1 MEELRRREPARS
13 EFSTF
18 SKKDRALCIHTSMP
32 IRQFRRPDGS
42 TAASARPINSSSQDH
57 GSILSTVYSPDS
69 TAARAVAAAGT
80 TIGCP
85 VTMVYLD
92 LLPTVLFLL
101 NYIAGWMKDLGS

>member
-1 MEELRRREPARS
+1 MEQLRRREPARS

-57 GSILSTVYSPDS
+57 GSILSTVYSSDS

-80 TIGCP
+80 GCP

-101 NYIAGWMKDLGS
+101 NYIAGWMKDLG